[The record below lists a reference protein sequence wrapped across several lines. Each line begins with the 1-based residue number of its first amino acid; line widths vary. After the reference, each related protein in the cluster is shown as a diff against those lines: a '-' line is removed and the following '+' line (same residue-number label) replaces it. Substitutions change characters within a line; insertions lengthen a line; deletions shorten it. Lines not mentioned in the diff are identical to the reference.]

1 MKSSPGEIA
10 APGTISITPVA
21 ATKTMAAPAAT
32 IPVATSSRRGLGKRD
47 RSKNSASAQIIN
59 PVGIRT
65 DGCIPVA
72 TITDALT
79 TQAVPA
85 VISSAPGTRPV
96 TALMPKEYA
105 LRQAGHGVPPGPAAH
120 FPVRPPKA
128 RMFHVPT
135 VSCPD
140 QEVDPASG
148 GDNNVQGCPQPV
160 QVFGHCSRRPPNRA
174 SMQADARSD
183 ASRRT
188 GPGCATNY
196 PLASTPTHVQMEIKC
211 RTSSCYSGPKAASP
225 PPPPAA
231 WPRANGR
238 GHRGSAM
245 T

>member
-85 VISSAPGTRPV
+85 VISSIPGTRPV

-135 VSCPD
+135 VSVPTRRLAP
-140 QEVDPASG
+140 VLAGMTTSRAVRRSRSSVTAAG
-148 GDNNVQGCPQPV
+148 G
-160 QVFGHCSRRPPNRA
+160 RPIVPPCRQMPGV
-174 SMQADARSD
+174 MQADAPDRGALRTTLSRPHPPTVRWRSNAGLHRVIQD
-183 ASRRT
+183 RR
-188 GPGCATNY
+188 
-196 PLASTPTHVQMEIKC
+196 
-211 RTSSCYSGPKAASP
+211 P
-225 PPPPAA
+225 PPLL
-231 WPRANGR
+231 PRRQPGPEETAGAI
-238 GHRGSAM
+238 GAVP
-245 T
+245 